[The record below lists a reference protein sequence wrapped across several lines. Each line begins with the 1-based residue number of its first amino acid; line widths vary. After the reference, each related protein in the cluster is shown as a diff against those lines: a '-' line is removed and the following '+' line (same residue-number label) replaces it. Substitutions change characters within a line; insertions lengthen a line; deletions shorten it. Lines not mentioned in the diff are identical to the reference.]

1 MYVNNFFG
9 EFGGKYVAEILNPPL
24 EELKK
29 EFILAMDD
37 PYFWGIFN
45 DLSAE
50 YTGRPTPLLY
60 AENITEKL
68 GGAEIYVKLEGL
80 ANTGAHKIN
89 NVLGQCL
96 LARRMGKNRIIAET
110 GAGQHGLATAALSAK
125 LGFKCRIYMGEL
137 DMERQ
142 RPNVFWMELFGA
154 EVVPVAGVSGT
165 LKDAVNEA
173 LRDWASSFEDTHYLL
188 GSALGPSPYPDM
200 VREFQSVVGRET
212 KKQMQERGIEAEALV
227 ACVGGGSNSIGFFY
241 PYLSESDNKP
251 RLIGVEAGGRGNK
264 PGEHAS
270 RMSGSG
276 RKGIVHGYK
285 SMFLLDDD
293 GQVMPTH
300 SISAGLDYP
309 GIGPQLAYLGKK
321 GRIEFTT
328 ASDSE
333 ALDALKTF
341 AENEGIIF
349 ALESA
354 HAGAAALK
362 LAAQLPKGNAV
373 VVNMSGRG
381 DKDLF
386 ILADILD
393 RENWR
398 SFLKKEA
405 EKNE

>member
-1 MYVNNFFG
+1 
-9 EFGGKYVAEILNPPL
+9 
-24 EELKK
+24 
-29 EFILAMDD
+29 
-37 PYFWGIFN
+37 
-45 DLSAE
+45 
-50 YTGRPTPLLY
+50 
-60 AENITEKL
+60 
-68 GGAEIYVKLEGL
+68 
-80 ANTGAHKIN
+80 
-89 NVLGQCL
+89 
-96 LARRMGKNRIIAET
+96 
-110 GAGQHGLATAALSAK
+110 
-125 LGFKCRIYMGEL
+125 
-137 DMERQ
+137 
-142 RPNVFWMELFGA
+142 
-154 EVVPVAGVSGT
+154 
-165 LKDAVNEA
+165 
-173 LRDWASSFEDTHYLL
+173 
-188 GSALGPSPYPDM
+188 
-200 VREFQSVVGRET
+200 
-212 KKQMQERGIEAEALV
+212 
-227 ACVGGGSNSIGFFY
+227 NSIGFFY

-373 VVNMSGRG
+373 VVNMSGRC